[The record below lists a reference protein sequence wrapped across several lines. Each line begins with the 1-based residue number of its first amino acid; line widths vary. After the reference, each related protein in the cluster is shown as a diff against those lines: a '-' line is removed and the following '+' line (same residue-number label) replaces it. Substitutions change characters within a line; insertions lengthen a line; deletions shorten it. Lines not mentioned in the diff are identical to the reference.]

1 MARPLTHVRLEDC
14 FGEEHLVEIRTL
26 PEDVQQA
33 VQQQLEEKYG
43 IKQAP
48 IPQKEPGTID
58 EGEVREWL
66 VGLPLTDTHPLPPL
80 LDTALAWTR
89 KAKCRAVLDK
99 VDDFT
104 PRVAAL
110 LPALL
115 PRLPGEAPT
124 DDEDST
130 LLRAAIL
137 LLRLL
142 RNLCPNSPDNQHHI
156 REAGVIETVLAFVR
170 RMEERTRTLQAEN
183 QACKSHTEA
192 MRMALQLLANFCTA
206 NSENQQYL
214 WELLFPSALLYVL
227 VLLRAR
233 VCKALTSS
241 SVSAV
246 SWFRDLIT
254 VSTDPQCTGHA
265 CMLLHNCTHAQSRWR
280 AQVAL
285 SRPHMEAL
293 VAVLAHE
300 GAGGGAYADAFEW
313 AVLFLEAVL
322 KDGLLSQIWANLA
335 SPTLPVQVVLLKIL
349 DGLTDR
355 LAKVANGTTSTA
367 LMPLESY
374 VFLALEFKRLRDDAE
389 RRSGDGKEEGKETT
403 EEEVEE
409 NDTDARLQI
418 EMEDLSDALLLLL
431 QIFSAV
437 ALSDSAEN
445 ARLKTAL
452 AEAETLG
459 LLYQEAQTT
468 STGAGTRKW
477 DDPPAMKRDL
487 VRVVAN
493 MVHAHTANQD
503 LVRTLEGIPLVLNCC
518 QVDDLNPYM
527 REWGILAVRNLCED
541 NEANQQIISS
551 MQYVGVAD
559 NPELTRMGLKVVME
573 GGQFRLRKLDE

>member
-142 RNLCPNSPDNQHHI
+142 RNLCPNSPDNQHRI

-214 WELLFPSALLYVL
+214 WELLFPSALL
-227 VLLRAR
+227 
-233 VCKALTSS
+233 
-241 SVSAV
+241 
-246 SWFRDLIT
+246 DLIT

-335 SPTLPVQVVLLKIL
+335 SPTLPVNRVQVVLLKIL

-374 VFLALEFKRLRDDAE
+374 VFLALEFKRLRDVFFF
-389 RRSGDGKEEGKETT
+389 RRQAPSGGGASGDGKEEGKETT

-452 AEAETLG
+452 AEAGLLQTVIETLG